1 MKVTWSKILK
11 IKKKCAKDN
20 EIGNGNGN
28 DNGNDNDNDYG
39 NVKDNDSDNNIM
51 GEILARNFK
60 VNLSF
65 QM

>member
-11 IKKKCAKDN
+11 IKICAKDN
-20 EIGNGNGN
+20 EIGN

>member
-11 IKKKCAKDN
+11 IKTCAKDY

-28 DNGNDNDNDYG
+28 GNGNDNG

>member
-11 IKKKCAKDN
+11 IKICTKDN
-20 EIGNGNGN
+20 ELGNG
-28 DNGNDNDNDYG
+28 NGNDNDNDYG